1 MIYTYDKY
9 YYCFFLLLPTT
20 ITNILYTV
28 QLLTINKIIILLL
41 REFLFAFF
49 YNIKILYLLK
59 IIWYL

>member
-41 REFLFAFF
+41 REFLFPFF
-49 YNIKILYLLK
+49 YNIKILKY
-59 IIWYL
+59 